1 MMNKKRSGK
10 MGKTKYL
17 VFIPL
22 AALLMLFSNMDAIA
36 RITKSLTANL
46 VAVTTPVKVKG
57 TVTDENNG
65 PIVGANVIINGT
77 TVGTITDLNGD
88 FVLEAAEN
96 ATLSISFIGFN
107 KEEVTVESLKS
118 NPQIKLNEKVTQKG
132 EGEVFTVVE
141 EMPRFPGGESA
152 LMEFIAKRIKYP
164 VLAQENG
171 IQGRVIASFIV
182 EKDGSISD
190 PEVVRGVD
198 PSLDAEALRV
208 IGLFPQWTPGKQRG
222 MAVRV
227 KYTIPVTFRLTGT
240 DKSDQVEAGDNDVV
254 VVGYGITQAKTQN
267 RSEDG
272 VFTVVEEM
280 PKFSGGDEALLEFLK
295 KNVQY
300 PKDAQDQNVHGRV
313 ICSFTVYKDGHVGD
327 IKVVRGV
334 FPSLD
339 AEAVRVIG
347 SMPNWTPGKQRQ
359 QAVNVKYTLPI
370 TFKAN

>member
-1 MMNKKRSGK
+1 
-10 MGKTKYL
+10 
-17 VFIPL
+17 
-22 AALLMLFSNMDAIA
+22 
-36 RITKSLTANL
+36 
-46 VAVTTPVKVKG
+46 
-57 TVTDENNG
+57 
-65 PIVGANVIINGT
+65 
-77 TVGTITDLNGD
+77 
-88 FVLEAAEN
+88 
-96 ATLSISFIGFN
+96 
-107 KEEVTVESLKS
+107 
-118 NPQIKLNEKVTQKG
+118 
-132 EGEVFTVVE
+132 
-141 EMPRFPGGESA
+141 
-152 LMEFIAKRIKYP
+152 
-164 VLAQENG
+164 
-171 IQGRVIASFIV
+171 VIASFIV

-334 FPSLD
+334 FPL
-339 AEAVRVIG
+339 
-347 SMPNWTPGKQRQ
+347 
-359 QAVNVKYTLPI
+359 
-370 TFKAN
+370 